1 MERRLKIFLVLF
13 FCIIVLSLFQCKIYH
28 SSSVSG
34 ELISHSDC
42 LNSTSG
48 GDRSSAEDI
57 DSNYEII
64 RYKYED
70 GVLRLTHE
78 NSVFNCC
85 PGEINATVSI
95 KNSSIVINEKEKSA
109 ECSCMCLYKL
119 DYKIDGLTPSVY
131 NFTIFSKYIPEEN
144 NKITFTIDLLKNS
157 QGVFY
162 FQRDTY
168 PWI

>member
-1 MERRLKIFLVLF
+1 MERRLKIFPVLF
-13 FCIIVLSLFQCKIYH
+13 FCIIILFLFQCKIYH

-34 ELISHSDC
+34 ELVSHSDC

-48 GDRSSAEDI
+48 GDRSSVVDA
-57 DSNYEII
+57 DSAYEII
-64 RYKYED
+64 RYKYND

-85 PGEINATVSI
+85 PGEISATVSI
-95 KNSSIVINEKEKSA
+95 ENSIIAIKEKEKSA
-109 ECSCMCLYKL
+109 ECSCMCLYRL

-131 NFTIFSKYIPEEN
+131 NFAIFSKYIPEHD
-144 NKITFTIDLLKNS
+144 NKIIITIDLLKNP